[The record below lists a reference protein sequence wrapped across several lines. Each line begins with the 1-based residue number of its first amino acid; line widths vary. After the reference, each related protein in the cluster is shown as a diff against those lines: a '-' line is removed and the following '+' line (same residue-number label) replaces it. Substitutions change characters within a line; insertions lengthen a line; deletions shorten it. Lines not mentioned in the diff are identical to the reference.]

1 MPTKKNVVIGL
12 IGAVMDNGGG
22 PERWQ
27 RWRPTV
33 DLCRHEDLVV
43 DRFELLCARKFTKLA
58 EQLTADITSVSPET
72 TVRTHSVEFQDP
84 WDFQEVYT
92 ALHDFARHY
101 PFNPEKENYLIHIT
115 TGTHVAQI
123 CLFLLT
129 EAHYLPAR
137 LIQTAPPGSHKKG
150 EPGSYSIID
159 LDLSKYDAIA
169 SRFHQEQTESL
180 SFLKSGI
187 DTRNDAFNKLIEQI
201 ERVAIASKSP
211 LLLMGPTGSGKSLL
225 ARRIYELKKSRR
237 QVAGPFVEV
246 NCATIRGD
254 GAMSALSGHV
264 KGSFTGAV
272 G

>member
-1 MPTKKNVVIGL
+1 VAISHAHVVEHDRIVVELPQAAEIRQLFGMMA
-12 IGAVMDNGGG
+12 GVVMDSGNG

-33 DLCRHEDLVV
+33 DLCRHGDLPV
-43 DRFELLCARKFTKLA
+43 DRLELLSARKFTKLA
-58 EQLTADITSVSPET
+58 EQLTADIATISPHT
-72 TVRTHSVEFQDP
+72 AVRTHPVEFQNP

-92 ALHDFARHY
+92 ALHDFARSY

-137 LIQTAPPGSHKKG
+137 ILQTAPPGAGGDRHKRG

-187 DTRNDAFNKLIEQI
+187 DTRNVAFNQFIEQI
-201 ERVAIASKSP
+201 ERVAIASKAP
-211 LLLMGPTGSGKSLL
+211 LLLMGPCRLRMVAVATGRPSCPM
-225 ARRIYELKKSRR
+225 R
-237 QVAGPFVEV
+237 VAW
-246 NCATIRGD
+246 
-254 GAMSALSGHV
+254 
-264 KGSFTGAV
+264 
-272 G
+272 